1 MRFRPGKHAWTSGQ
15 CSGWQCA
22 VCTMEYGNYCTGSVW
37 HTHLDIQQSRKLDEH
52 GIANALFSFLAKI
65 PDELGSGMI
74 MHPFYHSSFKG

>member
-1 MRFRPGKHAWTSGQ
+1 M
-15 CSGWQCA
+15 
-22 VCTMEYGNYCTGSVW
+22 
-37 HTHLDIQQSRKLDEH
+37 DEH